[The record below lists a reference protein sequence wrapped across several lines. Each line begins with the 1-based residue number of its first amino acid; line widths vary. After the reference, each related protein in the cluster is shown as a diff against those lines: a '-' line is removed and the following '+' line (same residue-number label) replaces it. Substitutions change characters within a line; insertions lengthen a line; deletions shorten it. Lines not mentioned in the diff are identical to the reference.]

1 MNISYY
7 ANILQLVEDTT
18 DNRVVA
24 SSSLAIRTK
33 ISGCRKVWLNR
44 VPWEHEPAGSN
55 PATQAIINILAE
67 VTDWICGGLQPRVS
81 RFNSCLLLQI
91 KYADVAE

>member
-1 MNISYY
+1 MKTTPSDICGSIQGRSLNISYY

-44 VPWEHEPAGSN
+44 VPWEHELAGSN
-55 PATQAIINILAE
+55 PATQTIIIS
-67 VTDWICGGLQPRVS
+67 I
-81 RFNSCLLLQI
+81 LLQ
-91 KYADVAE
+91 K

>member
-1 MNISYY
+1 MITFKCVECISSGISNIYKTHLRIINNKN

-44 VPWEHEPAGSN
+44 VPWEHELAGSN
-55 PATQAIINILAE
+55 PATQTIIIS
-67 VTDWICGGLQPRVS
+67 I
-81 RFNSCLLLQI
+81 LLQ
-91 KYADVAE
+91 K